1 MKIAAEE
8 LYWIDIYNINLSLLF
23 PSSNYYAMLVRVLDV
38 IIGSSSLG
46 NNDILLIVKVK
57 DKALSSSVELA
68 TIPPFFTAINTKH
81 SVIIVPNENNS
92 VVS

>member
-1 MKIAAEE
+1 
-8 LYWIDIYNINLSLLF
+8 
-23 PSSNYYAMLVRVLDV
+23 MLVGVLDV

-68 TIPPFFTAINTKH
+68 TIPPFFTAINTKY